1 MISKQDIEQIL
12 SMTKSYVDSLL
23 SSYSDKQK
31 KLASFEHQHMTT
43 YGGGREIDHT
53 TFREF
58 LHQLP
63 FLETNYATDQDI
75 ENLFI

>member
-1 MISKQDIEQIL
+1 MISKKEIEQIL
-12 SMTKSYVDSLL
+12 SMTREYVDSLL

-31 KLASFEHQHMTT
+31 ELASFEQQYMAI
-43 YGGGREIDHT
+43 YSGGRNINHT
-53 TFREF
+53 TFRAF

-63 FLETNYATDQDI
+63 FLETNYATNQDI